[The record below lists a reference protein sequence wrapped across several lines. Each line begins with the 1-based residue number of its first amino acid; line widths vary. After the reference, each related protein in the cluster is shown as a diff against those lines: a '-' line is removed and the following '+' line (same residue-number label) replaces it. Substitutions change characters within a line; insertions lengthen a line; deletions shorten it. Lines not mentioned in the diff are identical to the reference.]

1 MKTPFRQQVF
11 VSLRRWTVVSVLL
24 ILSVSLF
31 MLGCQGGGVGSLSQI
46 TSYAQSAVK
55 VGKAVAKTFQDITPE
70 QEYYV
75 GRAVGAII
83 AGKYKPYQN
92 QRVTNYLNVLGQT
105 LAQASD
111 RPETFGGYHFA
122 VLDSNEINAFAAP
135 GGLIFISRGLLKCC
149 KSEDA
154 VAAVLAHE
162 IGHVQKQHGLQAI
175 KKSRFTEAAGII
187 GVEAAKTMAGDT
199 LAKATQMFEDSLLDI
214 TTTLVNNGYS
224 RAFESEADAA
234 AVVILKRV
242 GYNPNGLVDMLKVM
256 EQKLTPGGSD
266 FAKTHPA
273 PKDRISEIQRT
284 IGPYAEVKAP
294 KPRQTRFAAALGNV

>member
-1 MKTPFRQQVF
+1 MKHARKPHALLF
-11 VSLRRWTVVSVLL
+11 LRGWGL
-24 ILSVSLF
+24 ITLGLIVGLYSF
-31 MLGCQGGGVGSLSQI
+31 MLGCAGGGVGSLSQL
-46 TSYAQSAVK
+46 TNYAQSAMK

-83 AGKYKPYQN
+83 AGKYTPYQN
-92 QRVTNYLNVLGQT
+92 QKATNYLNVLGQT

-122 VLDSNEINAFAAP
+122 LLDSNEINAFAAP
-135 GGLIFISRGLLKCC
+135 GGLIFVTRGMLRCC

-187 GVEAAKTMAGDT
+187 GVEAVKTMGGDN
-199 LAKATQMFEDSLLDI
+199 LAKATQLFEDSLLDI

-224 RAFESEADAA
+224 RIFESEADAA

-256 EQKLTPGGSD
+256 EQKLTPGGMD
-266 FAKTHPA
+266 FAKTHPS
-273 PKDRISEIQRT
+273 PKDRISEVQRT
-284 IGPYAEVKAP
+284 IGTYADVKPP
-294 KPRQTRFAAALGNV
+294 KGRQARFATAVGSV

>member
-1 MKTPFRQQVF
+1 MKRAVVFAAAAALVALLTACATVANVGAAVGEASGTISTEQGASIRQSGQALEK
-11 VSLRRWTVVSVLL
+11 S
-24 ILSVSLF
+24 
-31 MLGCQGGGVGSLSQI
+31 
-46 TSYAQSAVK
+46 
-55 VGKAVAKTFQDITPE
+55 FQDITPE

-83 AGKYKPYQN
+83 AGKYTPYQN
-92 QRVTNYLNVLGQT
+92 QKATNYLNVLGQT

-122 VLDSNEINAFAAP
+122 LLDSNEINAFAAP
-135 GGLIFISRGLLKCC
+135 GGLIFVTRGMLRCC

-187 GVEAAKTMAGDT
+187 GVEAVKTMGGDN
-199 LAKATQMFEDSLLDI
+199 LAKATQLFEDSLLDI

-224 RAFESEADAA
+224 RIFESEADAA

-256 EQKLTPGGSD
+256 EQKLTPGGMD
-266 FAKTHPA
+266 FAKTHPS
-273 PKDRISEIQRT
+273 PKDRISEVQRT
-284 IGPYAEVKAP
+284 IGTYADVKPP
-294 KPRQTRFAAALGNV
+294 KGRQARFATAVGNV